1 MDIRAR
7 LASALTAK
15 ALHEKKQAGQKLGR
29 LKGAKVRKIL
39 DGKADVIL
47 KMLNAGMS
55 QVRIASRLNVSRDT
69 LYHFIKKHAIL
80 KERLRN

>member
-1 MDIRAR
+1 M
-7 LASALTAK
+7 TAK

-55 QVRIASRLNVSRDT
+55 QVRIASSLNVSRVT
-69 LYHFIKKHAIL
+69 LYHFIKSHDIL